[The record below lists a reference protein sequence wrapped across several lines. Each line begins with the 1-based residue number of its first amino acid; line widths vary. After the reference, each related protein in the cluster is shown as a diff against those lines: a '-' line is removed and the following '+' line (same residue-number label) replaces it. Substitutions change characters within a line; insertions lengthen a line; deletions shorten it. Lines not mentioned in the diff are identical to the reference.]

1 MAEQENVQ
9 KPDGTELL
17 LQEIS
22 RTLQE
27 NRRFLQALKEDRLD
41 RLEDEDED
49 GAEEAEED
57 FEEL

>member
-1 MAEQENVQ
+1 MGEQQNVQ
-9 KPDGTELL
+9 KPDGAELL

-27 NRRFLQALKEDRLD
+27 NRRFLQALQEDRLD
-41 RLEDEDED
+41 RLEDEE
-49 GAEEAEED
+49 GAEGAEED

>member
-1 MAEQENVQ
+1 VGEFENVQ

-41 RLEDEDED
+41 RLEDEE
-49 GAEEAEED
+49 GAEETEED

>member
-27 NRRFLQALKEDRLD
+27 NRSFLQALKEDRLD
-41 RLEDEDED
+41 RLEDEE
-49 GAEEAEED
+49 GAEETEED

>member
-9 KPDGTELL
+9 KPDGAELL

-41 RLEDEDED
+41 RLEDEDAD

>member
-1 MAEQENVQ
+1 MGEFENVQ

-41 RLEDEDED
+41 RLEDEE
-49 GAEEAEED
+49 GAEETEED

>member
-1 MAEQENVQ
+1 MGEQQDVQ
-9 KPDGTELL
+9 KPDGAELL

-27 NRRFLQALKEDRLD
+27 NRRFLQALQEDRLD
-41 RLEDEDED
+41 RLEDE
-49 GAEEAEED
+49 EEAVAGEED

>member
-1 MAEQENVQ
+1 MGEHENVQ
-9 KPDGTELL
+9 KPDGAELL

-27 NRRFLQALKEDRLD
+27 NQRFLQALKEDRLD
-41 RLEDEDED
+41 RLEDED
-49 GAEEAEED
+49 GAEETEED

>member
-1 MAEQENVQ
+1 MGEHENVQ

-17 LQEIS
+17 LQEIT
-22 RTLQE
+22 RTLQD

-41 RLEDEDED
+41 RLEDEE

>member
-1 MAEQENVQ
+1 MGEYENVQ

-17 LQEIS
+17 LQDIS

-41 RLEDEDED
+41 RLEDEE
-49 GAEEAEED
+49 GAEETEED

>member
-41 RLEDEDED
+41 RLEDEE
-49 GAEEAEED
+49 GAEETEED

>member
-1 MAEQENVQ
+1 MGEYENVQ

-41 RLEDEDED
+41 RLEDDEE
-49 GAEEAEED
+49 GAEETEED

>member
-1 MAEQENVQ
+1 MGEYENVQ

-17 LQEIS
+17 LQEIT

-41 RLEDEDED
+41 RLEDDEE
-49 GAEEAEED
+49 GAEETEED

>member
-1 MAEQENVQ
+1 MGEYENVQ

-41 RLEDEDED
+41 RLEDEE
-49 GAEEAEED
+49 GAEETEED

>member
-1 MAEQENVQ
+1 MGEYENVQ

-17 LQEIS
+17 LQEIT

-41 RLEDEDED
+41 RLEDEE
-49 GAEEAEED
+49 GAEETEED

>member
-1 MAEQENVQ
+1 VAEQENVQ
-9 KPDGTELL
+9 KPDGAELL

>member
-1 MAEQENVQ
+1 MGEYENVQ

-22 RTLQE
+22 RTLQD

-41 RLEDEDED
+41 RLEDEE
-49 GAEEAEED
+49 GAEETEED